1 MPTIEERNP
10 PDGKVSYRV
19 KIRLKGAPPESA
31 TFTRKTD
38 ARRWAEQVQSAI
50 REGRHFKSV
59 EAKRRT
65 VGELIDRY
73 ISQVLPQKPGDL
85 RNRKAQLLWWKIKLG
100 HLKLSELT
108 PALIAANRDE
118 LLASEVRR
126 QSATSPPRK
135 KSPATV
141 RRYLAVL
148 SHALSVAVK
157 EWAWID
163 ENPILKVTKPAEPR
177 GRTRYLEQE
186 ELDRLLKACAGSRNP
201 HLSTVVVL
209 AVSTGMRKGEILY
222 LRRKD
227 IDCEGGQITLT
238 KTKNG
243 DLRVVPLAG
252 NALELMRTRLGK
264 KGDPNDLVFPGS
276 KPERP
281 TEIAKAWGNAVKKAS
296 ITGFR
301 FHDLRH
307 SAATFLVDGGATDL
321 QIASVLGHRTLQM
334 VKRYAHVR
342 KALAAKAVA
351 DMNARIFPE
360 E

>member
-1 MPTIEERNP
+1 MPTIEERQT

-31 TFTRKTD
+31 TFNRKTD

-50 REGRHFKSV
+50 REGRHFKSA
-59 EAKRRT
+59 ESKRRS

-73 ISQVLPQKPGDL
+73 IAEVLPQKPRDL
-85 RNRKAQLLWWKIKLG
+85 RNRKAQLLWWKSQLG
-100 HLKLSELT
+100 SLKLAELT
-108 PALIAANRDE
+108 AAVLAVQRNQ
-118 LLASEVRR
+118 LLASEVHR
-126 QSATSPPRK
+126 QSKDSSHRK

-141 RRYLAVL
+141 RRYLAAL

-157 EWAWID
+157 DWNWID
-163 ENPILKVTKPAEPR
+163 ENPLLKVSKPSESR
-177 GRTRYLEQE
+177 GRTRYLEKD
-186 ELDRLLKACAGSRNP
+186 ELDQLLTACESSKNR
-201 HLSTVVVL
+201 HLSTIVVL
-209 AVSTGMRKGEILY
+209 AVSTGMRQGEMLS

-227 IDCEGGQITLT
+227 VDCDAEQITLT
-238 KTKNG
+238 ITKNG

-252 NALELMRTRLGK
+252 KALSLLKARLATAGK
-264 KGDPNDLVFPGS
+264 SDDLLFPGR
-276 KPERP
+276 KADRP
-281 TEIAKAWGNAVKKAS
+281 SEISQAWTTAVKKAGL
-296 ITGFR
+296 TDFK

-307 SAATFLVDGGATDL
+307 SAATFMVDAGATDL

-342 KALAAKAVA
+342 KALAAQVVA